1 MQHDIELNER
11 TLLRYDALLNERGD
25 DALTLDAVDGLL
37 TALVLTQQ
45 QGSPAPYY
53 VEMVGSKLPITE
65 ELAAL
70 IGAHWREIRRDL
82 NTDHLRDPILLEDNE
97 DTESLGSWLLGF
109 AHGMELEHAFWEEAL
124 AEESLAMIA
133 APLTVL
139 LGEIPA
145 LIGEE
150 PSTLSDDDY
159 TDSCEELP
167 LVLGEIDTHFKSMIQ
182 RQSLP
187 PKN

>member
-1 MQHDIELNER
+1 MQQAIELNER
-11 TLLRYDALLNERGD
+11 ALLRYDALLSERGD
-25 DALTLDAVDGLL
+25 DALSLDAADGLL
-37 TALVLTQQ
+37 TALVLTQRHNCAA
-45 QGSPAPYY
+45 SHYT
-53 VEMVGSKLPITE
+53 EIVGDKLPVTD

-70 IGAHWREIRRDL
+70 IDAHWFEIRRDL
-82 NTDHLRDPILLEDNE
+82 NTDHLRDPILLEDN
-97 DTESLGSWLLGF
+97 DATESLGSWLLGF
-109 AHGMELEHAFWEEAL
+109 AHGMELDREFWEEAL
-124 AEESLAMIA
+124 ADEMLARVA

-150 PSTLSDDDY
+150 ESELSDEDY

-167 LVLGEIDTHFKSMIQ
+167 LVLGEIDSHFKSMIQ

-187 PKN
+187 AKK